1 MFEKAISKQTAKN
14 LELLG
19 QLKILENTY
28 LAGGTA
34 LALQLGHRIS
44 YDLDFFTSKRFM
56 AENILKKISQI
67 ESYQHER
74 ISWGTILGKLGDVKF
89 SLFFYDYPLLK
100 ETIKFK
106 GINLAS
112 IEDIAAM
119 KVAAI
124 SERGTKRDFVDL
136 YFILQKAELS
146 EILNLYEEKYKNLSS
161 NLMHIRKSLVYFAD
175 AEEEEMPKMIKKI
188 SWNKIK
194 KFFETGT
201 KEFNWTLLS
210 W

>member
-1 MFEKAISKQTAKN
+1 MFEEAISKQTAKN

-19 QLKILENTY
+19 QLKILENIY

-44 YDLDFFTSKRFM
+44 YDLDFFTSKRFG